1 MVDNGGNPQ
10 SINLVTLISSQNIPR
25 LHLQFWYFWS
35 AIQFFWVFH
44 FFGFR
49 SPFFTSLMDLEYG
62 NRNPS
67 GLGQYFLN
75 FAPVK
80 RAPRFL
86 FNISQFSIYVIK
98 LNSVQV
104 FRGRMNFHVNY
115 YIRLT
120 YEIWLVQ
127 DAYRCFKRRVPIE
140 FLHC

>member
-10 SINLVTLISSQNIPR
+10 SLNLVRHFSSQNIPR

-35 AIQFFWVFH
+35 AIQFSRVLDFY
-44 FFGFR
+44 GFR
-49 SPFFTSLMDLEYG
+49 SPFFTSLTDLEYG

-86 FNISQFSIYVIK
+86 FNISQFCIYLIK
-98 LNSVQV
+98 LNSIQV
-104 FRGRMNFHVNY
+104 FRWRMNFHVNY
-115 YIRLT
+115 SIRLT
-120 YEIWLVQ
+120 QEIWLVN
-127 DAYRCFKRRVPIE
+127 DAYRCLNRSVLIE
-140 FLHC
+140 F